1 MINYEHPVLNRA
13 KMPMIFPSA
22 HRVIANTIT
31 VTFTTYEGVVQN
43 PITESP
49 WLCNGFASSP
59 WWCKGFA
66 WPWWPCKETHVAQ
79 KSFWNQKVFL
89 CRERGLNPRPPD
101 PQSSVLT
108 TRPRRCLYGNA
119 KMRLYEYH
127 VSVPE
132 YIWVIWSIL
141 EYSWIFLEYS
151 WVSLNILEYSW
162 LLLSILEYFKP
173 FFIRGSLRSQKNLI
187 FKVPVPIFWHT
198 WLASLAKESNFQS
211 ACFYFLTY
219 VARFAR
225 KRI

>member
-1 MINYEHPVLNRA
+1 MLLRLSDYPKAPWIHIVLREEMYWENVRY
-13 KMPMIFPSA
+13 
-22 HRVIANTIT
+22 IT

-89 CRERGLNPRPPD
+89 CHERGLNPGPPD

-151 WVSLNILEYSW
+151 WVSLNILD
-162 LLLSILEYFKP
+162 YF
-173 FFIRGSLRSQKNLI
+173 
-187 FKVPVPIFWHT
+187 
-198 WLASLAKESNFQS
+198 
-211 ACFYFLTY
+211 
-219 VARFAR
+219 
-225 KRI
+225 